1 MIWLCLMLQVLF
13 CKGLAVNLT
22 SYHPENT
29 LFVDEKSTAN
39 IFCHSGITLDT
50 GSAITWF
57 RRTLKIGEPPQI
69 ICSWLNS
76 MSVPKYNCD
85 IAGNSARLNI
95 HDVQSQDSGVYYC
108 TVLRRSIL
116 NAFDLTTLI
125 ARSNCR
131 SPVSVYLLA
140 PAEIP
145 HDYVTTVQLAC
156 LVQKAYHSIY
166 IRWNISGAYYMGRM
180 SSTKELNGTWTFLNY
195 ISLPVDKQSA
205 ACEVWL
211 GSSFVSFTWN
221 KSKQVPTLPAS
232 TPRLQMFSFCVRF
245 VLVVC
250 ILLTLVIFVH
260 LSSTYT

>member
-1 MIWLCLMLQVLF
+1 M
-13 CKGLAVNLT
+13 K
-22 SYHPENT
+22 Y
-29 LFVDEKSTAN
+29 
-39 IFCHSGITLDT
+39 
-50 GSAITWF
+50 
-57 RRTLKIGEPPQI
+57 
-69 ICSWLNS
+69 IC
-76 MSVPKYNCD
+76 V
-85 IAGNSARLNI
+85 
-95 HDVQSQDSGVYYC
+95 
-108 TVLRRSIL
+108 IL
-116 NAFDLTTLI
+116 G
-125 ARSNCR
+125 NCR

-221 KSKQVPTLPAS
+221 KSKQGNT
-232 TPRLQMFSFCVRF
+232 
-245 VLVVC
+245 
-250 ILLTLVIFVH
+250 I
-260 LSSTYT
+260 